1 MRRITIHQPHYFPW
15 VPYFQKIDACDLFI
29 YLDSVQFQKNGLQ
42 NRNQIKT
49 AAGAAWLTVP
59 VQHKSGQKIVDTLIE
74 QSSHWQTKHW
84 RTICQSYS
92 KAPFFK
98 FLEPKLE
105 KFFIQEWQTLSELNI
120 ALVERHL
127 EWMDISVDTL
137 RSSQLTSRGQG
148 TELIL
153 NICKETG
160 ADIYVAGPGAKNYL
174 DFESF
179 ERNGISIE
187 IPRYNGG
194 REYPQQYSKSGFI
207 SDLSALDLL
216 LNCGSNWREYL

>member
-1 MRRITIHQPHYFPW
+1 MSE
-15 VPYFQKIDACDLFI
+15 LFE
-29 YLDSVQFQKNGLQ
+29 S
-42 NRNQIKT
+42 
-49 AAGAAWLTVP
+49 P
-59 VQHKSGQKIVDTLIE
+59 V
-74 QSSHWQTKHW
+74 
-84 RTICQSYS
+84 
-92 KAPFFK
+92 FK

-120 ALVERHL
+120 ALVEQHL

>member
-1 MRRITIHQPHYFPW
+1 MRRITIHQPQYFPW
-15 VPYFQKIDACDLFI
+15 VPYFQKIDECDLFI

-59 VQHKSGQKIVDTLIE
+59 VQHKSGQKIIDTQIE
-74 QSSHWQTKHW
+74 QSSHWQIKHW

-98 FLEPKLE
+98 IFEPQLER
-105 KFFIQEWQTLSELNI
+105 FYSQEWCNLSELNI
-120 ALVERHL
+120 ALVELHL
-127 EWMDISVDTL
+127 EWMNISVDTQ
-137 RSSQLTSRGQG
+137 RSSQLASTGQG
-148 TELIL
+148 SDLIL

-174 DFESF
+174 DFDSF
-179 ERNGISIE
+179 ERNGIAVE
-187 IPRYNGG
+187 ILGHNGG
-194 REYPQQYSKSGFI
+194 REYPQQHLKSGFV

-216 LNCGSNWREYL
+216 LNCGSNWREYF